1 MLVRVRRTPSPPPN
15 AGESARV
22 SPPRDAE
29 CAAATPTLGKEGEEE
44 EEEEEE
50 ETVTNSSTRT
60 RDNTNNRDL
69 LKTEGLTLGVE
80 VRRFLLERRVKSDSE
95 TSQSIDQYMRHVWR
109 FLHYCEELAKT
120 NPNEERNSYFI
131 SRQMFENY
139 LRWYE

>member
-50 ETVTNSSTRT
+50 ETSATVTNSSTRT
-60 RDNTNNRDL
+60 RDNTNYRNL
-69 LKTEGLTLGVE
+69 LKTEGL
-80 VRRFLLERRVKSDSE
+80 
-95 TSQSIDQYMRHVWR
+95 
-109 FLHYCEELAKT
+109 A
-120 NPNEERNSYFI
+120 
-131 SRQMFENY
+131 
-139 LRWYE
+139 

>member
-1 MLVRVRRTPSPPPN
+1 MLVRVRRKQSSPPN

-60 RDNTNNRDL
+60 RDNTNYRNL
-69 LKTEGLTLGVE
+69 LKTEGKALRGGVE
-80 VRRFLLERRVKSDSE
+80 KIF
-95 TSQSIDQYMRHVWR
+95 T
-109 FLHYCEELAKT
+109 
-120 NPNEERNSYFI
+120 
-131 SRQMFENY
+131 
-139 LRWYE
+139 